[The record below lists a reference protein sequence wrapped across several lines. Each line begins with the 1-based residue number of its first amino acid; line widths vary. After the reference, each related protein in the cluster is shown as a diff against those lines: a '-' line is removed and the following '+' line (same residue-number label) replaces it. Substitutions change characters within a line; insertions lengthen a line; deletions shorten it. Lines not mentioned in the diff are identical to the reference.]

1 MGDSNHVLSF
11 DEPLADAAEPYL
23 ESRFGELIRII
34 AAAVLKALL
43 HSYEL

>member
-11 DEPLADAAEPYL
+11 DESLAYAAEPYL
-23 ESRFGELIRII
+23 ESRFGELLRII
-34 AAAVLKALL
+34 ATAVLKALL